1 MTEPVEKNPTGMP
14 PVDLPASLEPIYCN
28 ITRLSHTPTEII
40 LDFCRFLPAETHLK
54 VLSRVVMSPM
64 TAKLLMRALADNLVK
79 YEAAF
84 GEIKF
89 PGDSRLADDLFKGI
103 HPPTPPET
111 K

>member
-1 MTEPVEKNPTGMP
+1 MTEPVEKTPTG
-14 PVDLPASLEPIYCN
+14 LPESLEPVYCN

-40 LDFCRFLPAETHLK
+40 LDFCRFLPAETHVK
-54 VLSRVVMSPM
+54 VLSRVVMSPI
-64 TAKLLMRALADNLVK
+64 TVKLLMRALADNLAK